1 MSGFDGGGGGGLN
14 LDLSVPQGDEAQL
27 LAGIPSRGADSS
39 VADYGQ
45 PLSGGGGGGNAD
57 YAAAAG
63 IMRASS
69 APPVSDNVSVCVYFY
84 LLSFIVSKFRC
95 A

>member
-14 LDLSVPQGDEAQL
+14 LDISVSQGDEAQL
-27 LAGIPSRGADSS
+27 LAGIPSRGGADSS
-39 VADYGQ
+39 IADYAQ
-45 PLSGGGGGGNAD
+45 PVTGGGGGGNAD

-69 APPVSDNVSVCVYFY
+69 APPVSDNVSVNV
-84 LLSFIVSKFRC
+84 
-95 A
+95 